1 VTAGL
6 TFGIAL
12 PIDVVFTWVDGADA
26 SWRASFDEWSTA
38 IDSHLGVDARDPARY
53 RDNDELR
60 FSLRS
65 IREHAPWIRRIHV
78 VTAGQT
84 PAWFRGG
91 VPGISIVPH
100 GEILRADEVPT
111 FNSHAIE
118 SRLHHIHDLAEH
130 FIYFNDDVFLA
141 RPQVPATYFDETGRA
156 CVAMTSS
163 TLHLPGGPTA
173 AACDRSALNGIR
185 LIEQDLGSCPPLRPR
200 HGPFPLRRSHLF
212 DLEARFSSELV
223 ATAAHRFRDP
233 TDVSLPSFLAP
244 MHGLA
249 TGQVRRS
256 TAQVM
261 SINIDDADLAQ
272 QLRCLEAGTDVDA
285 FCLND
290 TERADARA
298 GRTTAAFLR
307 RRFPDSAPWET
318 DDPGQATKPFID
330 ATSSPSCRTVTRV
343 GPSRL

>member
-1 VTAGL
+1 M
-6 TFGIAL
+6 
-12 PIDVVFTWVDGADA
+12 DA
-26 SWRASFDEWSTA
+26 
-38 IDSHLGVDARDPARY
+38 DARDPARY

-60 FSLRS
+60 FALRS
-65 IREHAPWIRRIHV
+65 IRTHAPWIRRIHL
-78 VTAGQT
+78 VTAGHT
-84 PAWFRGG
+84 PSWLRGG
-91 VPGISIVPH
+91 IPGISIVPH
-100 GEILRADEVPT
+100 PEILSDRDVPT

-141 RPQVPATYFDETGRA
+141 RPQLQATYFDDDGRA

-163 TLHLPGGPTA
+163 TLHLPGGPTTA
-173 AACDRSALNGIR
+173 SCDRSALNGIR

-212 DLEARFSSELV
+212 DLEARFGAELV
-223 ATAAHRFRDP
+223 ATASHRFRDP

-244 MHGLA
+244 VHGLA

-256 TAQVM
+256 VAQVV
-261 SINIDDADLAQ
+261 SINIDDADLPER
-272 QLRCLEAGTDVDA
+272 LRCLEAGTDVDA

-290 TERADARA
+290 TERADTGA

-307 RRFPDSAPWET
+307 RHFPDSAPWEA
-318 DDPGQATKPFID
+318 DDPGPPTTQTGDDLP
-330 ATSSPSCRTVTRV
+330 RRV
-343 GPSRL
+343 A